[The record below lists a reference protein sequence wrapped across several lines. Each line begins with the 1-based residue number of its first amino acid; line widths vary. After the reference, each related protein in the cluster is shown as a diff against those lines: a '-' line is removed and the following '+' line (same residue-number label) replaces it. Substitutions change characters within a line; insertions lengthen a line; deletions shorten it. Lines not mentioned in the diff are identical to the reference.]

1 MMAIET
7 THLQKNTLMVVNKM
21 KYDLHIHSRHSSDG
35 VLDPEKIVR
44 IAIKRGLNGIAV
56 TDHNTIKGG
65 IEAKKY
71 ENEDFKVIVGSEIS
85 TEKGE
90 IIGLFLSE
98 EVKSKNV
105 PDVISEIKDQNGIII
120 IPHPFDE
127 LRHSAFH
134 PTEEDTKFIDCIEG
148 FNSRCVSQKYNKNA
162 IEFAKKHNLPIVAG
176 SDAHFLNEI
185 GNAGIITETEDVREA
200 LMKNDI
206 KIFGKRSSLVNHVGT
221 KVLKLWRKAVKR
233 G

>member
-1 MMAIET
+1 
-7 THLQKNTLMVVNKM
+7 M
-21 KYDLHIHSRHSSDG
+21 KYDIHTHSKYSSDG

-44 IAIKRGLNGIAV
+44 IAIKRGLNGIAI

-85 TEKGE
+85 TENGE

-98 EVKSKNV
+98 EIRSNDVQG
-105 PDVISEIKDQNGIII
+105 VISKIKDQNGIIL

-134 PTEEDTKFIDCIEG
+134 PTEEDTKFIDVIEG
-148 FNSRCVSQKYNKNA
+148 FNSRCVFQKYNENA
-162 IEFAKKHNLPIVAG
+162 IKFAKKHNLPITAG
-176 SDAHFLNEI
+176 SDAHFSNEI

-200 LMKNDI
+200 I
-206 KIFGKRSSLVNHVGT
+206 
-221 KVLKLWRKAVKR
+221 LKSDSAHGRIRRLRKTIISNER
-233 G
+233 F